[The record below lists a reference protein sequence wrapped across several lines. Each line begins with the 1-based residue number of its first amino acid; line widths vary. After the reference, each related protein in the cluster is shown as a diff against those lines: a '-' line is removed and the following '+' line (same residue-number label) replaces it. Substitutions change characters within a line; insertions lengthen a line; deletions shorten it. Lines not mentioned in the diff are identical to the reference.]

1 MNIYV
6 WQKPNERFQMITISV
21 PAQQPYSY
29 YFKYPYF
36 GVRPYVTELAKPL
49 AGYNSSYSKNINGG
63 LEWGLRSAKAILFS
77 DTSKLRPVNH
87 KVFPKKVR
95 ADYDAIR
102 NTGMCD
108 HFSVWKDAQGHNF
121 YMVEPYHAPDQWEQ
135 LFNKAGFNAIEIPDA
150 IAPYRKNIPPYTR
163 SFLLRKIVPGL
174 DLECLDL
181 LLIGAEIEKKSHE
194 VAKLIQITGV
204 RCLP

>member
-6 WQKPNERFQMITISV
+6 WQKPNEQFQMITIAV

-36 GVRPYVTELAKPL
+36 GVRPYVTKLAKLL
-49 AGYNSSYSKNINGG
+49 AGYNSSYSRNINGG
-63 LEWGLRSAKAILFS
+63 LEWGLRSAKVILFS
-77 DTSKLRPVNH
+77 DTSKLRPVSH
-87 KVFPKKVR
+87 KVYPKKVR
-95 ADYDAIR
+95 SDYDVIR

-108 HFSVWKDAQGHNF
+108 HFSVWKDAQGNNF

-163 SFLLRKIVPGL
+163 SFLLKKIVPGL
-174 DLECLDL
+174 DLECFDL

-194 VAKLIQITGV
+194 VAKLIQVTGV
-204 RCLP
+204 KCKI